1 MLKKGKEI
9 TCCTVGKISAQFL
22 RQPLEVP
29 WSGARKPYAC
39 NSMLW
44 PHLGPPRNPPP
55 GTFPLAV
62 ARALVE
68 HSLDPA
74 SSTMSGTM
82 KWRLETPPIVLHKQY
97 LCWYYFPWLLFRQNR
112 SSLHQS
118 WKSWSLRLKANPS
131 VSVSPSPLSLSHT
144 RRNWGKGEEF
154 LLQRLSKLRYG
165 FSLSPSRTFCS
176 RGCLGCLGEK

>member
-1 MLKKGKEI
+1 MCNWSKGIYKLQNKGRSAKKAYREALISKEIRKSHTRKRKKKQFRKTIVQNGKQNSTSDVKKGKEI
-9 TCCTVGKISAQFL
+9 TCCTVGKTSAQFL

-74 SSTMSGTM
+74 SSRMTGTM
-82 KWRLETPPIVLHKQY
+82 KWRLETPPIVLHKQH
-97 LCWYYFPWLLFRQNR
+97 FPWPLFRQNR

-118 WKSWSLRLKANPS
+118 
-131 VSVSPSPLSLSHT
+131 
-144 RRNWGKGEEF
+144 
-154 LLQRLSKLRYG
+154 
-165 FSLSPSRTFCS
+165 
-176 RGCLGCLGEK
+176 